1 MRQRLRDTLENLDG
15 FSKAV
20 LTSLLV
26 IVMPIL
32 WLVANNLDAG
42 FFPDRSAYEH
52 LGQIAR
58 VYDGKP
64 LYAPMSI
71 EHCPIT
77 YPPLYWLVCGWL
89 WHLTG
94 PSMQTAQLVSL
105 GATVAVVWI
114 VGRFVWDLSGDVLL
128 TAAAAIDLLLVSV
141 FTTFWT
147 CRITIDP
154 LHFAL
159 TVAGFYCLTKPGLAP
174 TATAAALLSLGALT
188 KQTGLAYVAAG
199 FMVPAT
205 RDFRQAAIFAMVA
218 LAICGGAIAGLQWQS
233 SGMFYTITVT
243 ENRGPPWIASRLL
256 NEVWG
261 LEFLGHAGIFLLLSL
276 WHVAAAGSLSEARQL
291 LARPEYVMA
300 ASGLFV
306 ASVAHP
312 KLGSGNVHGVI
323 AFAGLIVC
331 GLQGARQ
338 FALATRE
345 RWQGIV
351 FRNCV
356 VILQAVTFAIPA
368 WNEGSNWFIDTEDRQ
383 RFARI
388 ASVFR
393 EAPTVMYHFPYLS
406 RAFGHRE
413 GGHQGSE
420 LCRWVDGQWNW
431 SRKPDFL
438 NTPYREQAFDHVILC
453 TSVIDNNDPTIR
465 AIGENYTVTEVLPA
479 HSTRPNTLMLRYPL
493 VIMTSNRVAAST
505 NTGRKE

>member
-1 MRQRLRDTLENLDG
+1 MRDTIKGLDR
-15 FSKAV
+15 FSRVVLASLAV
-20 LTSLLV
+20 VAL
-26 IVMPIL
+26 PIL

-77 YPPLYWLVCGWL
+77 YPPLYWLLCGWL

-94 PSMQTAQLVSL
+94 PSVQVAQLVSL
-105 GATVAVVWI
+105 AATAALVWI
-114 VGRFVWDLSGDVLL
+114 IGRFVWDLTDGDVLL
-128 TAAAAIDLLLVSV
+128 TFAAAIDVLLVSV

-147 CRITIDP
+147 CRIIIDP

-159 TVAGFYCLTKPGLAP
+159 AVAGFYCLTKPGLAP
-174 TATAAALLSLGALT
+174 TAAAAALLSLGALT

-199 FMVPAT
+199 FLAPAT
-205 RDFRQAAIFAMVA
+205 RDRRQAAIFAIVA
-218 LAICGGAIAGLQWQS
+218 LTICGGAITWLQWTS
-233 SGMFYTITVT
+233 GGMFYTITVT

-261 LEFLGHAGIFLLLSL
+261 VEFLGHAGILLLLTL
-276 WHVAAAGSLSEARQL
+276 WPVVALGRLSEARQWL
-291 LARPEYVMA
+291 TRPEYVMA

-331 GLQGARQ
+331 GLHGVHKL
-338 FALATRE
+338 ALATRE
-345 RWQGIV
+345 GWPGIA

-356 VILQAVTFAIPA
+356 VALQALTFVIPA
-368 WNEGSNWFIDTEDRQ
+368 WNEGATWFIDLEDRQ

-388 ASVFR
+388 TSVFR
-393 EAPTVMYHFPYLS
+393 EGPTVMYHFPYLS
-406 RAFGHRE
+406 RAFGHRD
-413 GGHQGSE
+413 GGHQGTE
-420 LCRWVDGQWNW
+420 LCRWVDGKWNW
-431 SRKPDFL
+431 SQKPDFL
-438 NTPYREQAFDHVILC
+438 NTPYREQAYDHVILC
-453 TSVIDNNDPTIR
+453 ASVIDDNDPTIR
-465 AIGENYTVTEVLPA
+465 TIRENYTVTEIIPA

-493 VIMTSNRVAAST
+493 AIMTSNRLAST
-505 NTGRKE
+505 KTPGSAP